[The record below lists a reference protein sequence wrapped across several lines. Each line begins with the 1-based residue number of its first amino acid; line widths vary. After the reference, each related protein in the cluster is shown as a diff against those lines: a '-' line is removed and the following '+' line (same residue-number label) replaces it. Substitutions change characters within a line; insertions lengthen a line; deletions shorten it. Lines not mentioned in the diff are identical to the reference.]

1 MPAPSHARRNPR
13 IEVLRLVAV
22 VAVTVFHVF
31 QTWFSAATAGTW
43 SCGTLTLALLGVTSL
58 LGTFGNH
65 VFYMVSGMFLVPGAA
80 ARSHDV
86 GFWPGEGRRLV
97 RRALPIV
104 ATVAL
109 YAPVALA
116 VSTWVVPIEG
126 VAVGEVEWL
135 VGGLEFIWVYLVLVA
150 LSPLVGWAWARWRH
164 HGALVGALVVVVW
177 AVNAYIAFVSPGE
190 ELRSLLEWRKLMS
203 AVSYLVA
210 FLVGGELGARRPARR
225 SRARA
230 ALVGVAAVCVAAET
244 TAACAGDLS
253 LMAALS
259 YKSTSLLSFALA
271 VAAVAL
277 AASEPEGVGATS
289 AEEGAAAAAAAPA
302 AATPA
307 GAAATSPSA
316 AATAAAA
323 GPMENLPAAATPS
336 AAAPTTTAATAP
348 MAAVGTPTSATSA
361 ASAGASAADPTGAL
375 SETPAATPVSP
386 AGASPHGGLAAHAER
401 VTPAILGFY
410 VAQSMFLNLWRP
422 AVESACATALAAAGE
437 AAFVACGLALACA
450 LVAALLFVDLHLRVP
465 LLRHLG
471 LIASQ

>member
-1 MPAPSHARRNPR
+1 MPATSHARRNPR

-43 SCGTLTLALLGVTSL
+43 DCGTPTLALLGITSL
-58 LGTFGNH
+58 LGAFGNH

-80 ARSHDV
+80 ARSHDAD
-86 GFWPGEGRRLV
+86 FWPGEGRRLA

-150 LSPLVGWAWARWRH
+150 LSPVVGWAWARWRH

-225 SRARA
+225 PRARA
-230 ALVGVAAVCVAAET
+230 ALVGAAAACVAAET
-244 TAACAGDLS
+244 AAACAGDLS

-277 AASEPEGVGATS
+277 AASEPEGADATL
-289 AEEGAAAAAAAPA
+289 ATEDAGTATEGVPEAAGDAMDAPKA
-302 AATPA
+302 PVTLA
-307 GAAATSPSA
+307 GAQP
-316 AATAAAA
+316 
-323 GPMENLPAAATPS
+323 E
-336 AAAPTTTAATAP
+336 APTTAPTA
-348 MAAVGTPTSATSA
+348 
-361 ASAGASAADPTGAL
+361 
-375 SETPAATPVSP
+375 PVSP
-386 AGASPHGGLAAHAER
+386 AGASPRGGLAARAER

-422 AVESACATALAAAGE
+422 AVESACAAALAAAGE
-437 AAFVACGLALACA
+437 AAFVACGLVLACA

-465 LLRHLG
+465 LLRRLD

>member
-1 MPAPSHARRNPR
+1 MPATSHARRNPR

-22 VAVTVFHVF
+22 VAVAAFHVF

-43 SCGTLTLALLGVTSL
+43 TCGTLTLVLLGVVSL
-58 LGTFGNH
+58 LGAFGNH

-80 ARSHDV
+80 ARSHDA
-86 GFWPGEGRRLV
+86 GFWPDEGRRLV

-109 YAPVALA
+109 YAPIALA

-150 LSPLVGWAWARWRH
+150 LSPVVGWAWARWRH

-210 FLVGGELGARRPARR
+210 FLVGGELGARRPAQR

-230 ALVGVAAVCVAAET
+230 ALVGVAAACVLAET
-244 TAACAGDLS
+244 AAACAGNLS

-277 AASEPEGVGATS
+277 AASEPEGVGATP
-289 AEEGAAAAAAAPA
+289 AADNAAAESAAPA
-302 AATPA
+302 AD
-307 GAAATSPSA
+307 AA
-316 AATAAAA
+316 
-323 GPMENLPAAATPS
+323 
-336 AAAPTTTAATAP
+336 
-348 MAAVGTPTSATSA
+348 
-361 ASAGASAADPTGAL
+361 
-375 SETPAATPVSP
+375 ETPAADAAETPAAAATEAPVSP
-386 AGASPHGGLAAHAER
+386 AGAGPRGGLAARAER

-422 AVESACATALAAAGE
+422 AVESACTAALAAAGE

-465 LLRHLG
+465 LLRRLG

>member
-43 SCGTLTLALLGVTSL
+43 SCGTPTLALLGITSL
-58 LGTFGNH
+58 FGTFGNH

-150 LSPLVGWAWARWRH
+150 IAPLVGWAWARWRH

-230 ALVGVAAVCVAAET
+230 ALVCIAAACVLVET
-244 TAACAGDLS
+244 VAACAGKLS

-271 VAAVAL
+271 VAAVTL
-277 AASEPEGVGATS
+277 AASEPEGAGATPV
-289 AEEGAAAAAAAPA
+289 ADGVAAGAAAPA
-302 AATPA
+302 TATPA
-307 GAAATSPSA
+307 A
-316 AATAAAA
+316 
-323 GPMENLPAAATPS
+323 E
-336 AAAPTTTAATAP
+336 
-348 MAAVGTPTSATSA
+348 
-361 ASAGASAADPTGAL
+361 
-375 SETPAATPVSP
+375 TPVSP
-386 AGASPHGGLAAHAER
+386 AAPTSPAGAGPYHGLAAHAEQ

-422 AVESACATALAAAGE
+422 AVESACAAALAAAGE